1 MYCSNDTTIRKGF
14 LGGRSGSFWFNLSE
28 MVCVCVCVCDF
39 NLFEFIKESEL
50 IDPPLR
56 NAYSLGPICNHPPLA
71 RDQINIL
78 IFK

>member
-1 MYCSNDTTIRKGF
+1 MGVVDLFGLTYLK
-14 LGGRSGSFWFNLSE
+14 WY
-28 MVCVCVCVCDF
+28 VYVYVCDF